1 MSNIACKG
9 DVLTFFEKENRPFSV
24 IDVCNA
30 LKNYG
35 KTGISRALD
44 DLVEEGSIK
53 EKAYGKQKVYVY
65 DQNKLPSFD
74 ENEIKKMEVQSA
86 NLSVELTEEQKKLK
100 SVSEELKRVT
110 SSLTK
115 EEAEK
120 ELTQVKEKLKEI
132 ETEVKSLKAKGP
144 GITEADLKSVS
155 ENHTKM
161 INEWKKRK
169 RIAMNIVDAVAE
181 SYPSSKKQLMI
192 VHYVFNDQKNNI
204 TSAEKF
210 RDVFLVVRHQDMKIH
225 SYSFVIML
233 QRQILPTTADG

>member
-1 MSNIACKG
+1 MSNNACKG

-24 IDVCNA
+24 VDVCSA

-53 EKAYGKQKVYVY
+53 EKVYGKQKVYVY
-65 DQNKLPSFD
+65 DQTKLPSFD
-74 ENEIKKMEVQSA
+74 ENEIRKMEAQYA

-100 SVSEELKRVT
+100 SVIEELKKIT

-120 ELTQVKEKLKEI
+120 ELTQVNEKLNEI
-132 ETEVKSLKAKGP
+132 EVEVKALKAKGP
-144 GITEADLKSVS
+144 GIAEADLKLVS

-161 INEWKKRK
+161 ISEWRKRK
-169 RIAMNIVDAVAE
+169 RILE
-181 SYPSSKKQLMI
+181 FFLLSSLITVMC
-192 VHYVFNDQKNNI
+192 YVLELFILND
-204 TSAEKF
+204 
-210 RDVFLVVRHQDMKIH
+210 
-225 SYSFVIML
+225 
-233 QRQILPTTADG
+233 LPTL

>member
-181 SYPSSKKQLMI
+181 SYPSSKKQLMSDI
-192 VHYVFNDQKNNI
+192 GIETDEDHGI
-204 TSAEKF
+204 T
-210 RDVFLVVRHQDMKIH
+210 I
-225 SYSFVIML
+225 
-233 QRQILPTTADG
+233 PT